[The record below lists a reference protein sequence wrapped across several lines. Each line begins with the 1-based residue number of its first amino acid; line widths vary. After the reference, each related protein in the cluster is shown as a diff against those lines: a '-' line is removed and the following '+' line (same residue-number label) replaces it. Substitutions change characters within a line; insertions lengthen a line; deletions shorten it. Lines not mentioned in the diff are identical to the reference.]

1 MPPMARLALWLITV
15 LTLLIVVAGC
25 GGDDDGGGGDDSPL
39 GNALAYAPAD
49 TPFVVAIDTDVEGSQ
64 FEAVQAIGERFP
76 FADQARDAL
85 QDALSEEDLDFEQDV
100 QPFLGNEFV
109 VAATD
114 IRSFTAEGDTDDFVG
129 AIEAGDQEALDA
141 LVEKANLDE
150 IGEESG
156 ATLYESEDG
165 DITAVEGDTLV
176 VAGSREL
183 LEEALARHDGDDNLG
198 AEDFDSGVEDLQE
211 ESLFRGYFDV
221 AALIEA
227 EEGGEMALEVPYLA
241 AAKKFGFS
249 AAAEEDSIT
258 IDFRLSTDGDELSDE
273 ELPIASGPESP
284 DVLEGDG
291 KIGAG
296 LRDPLQ
302 ILTFAENAGQ
312 AVDPSGFGDYNT
324 GKETIERQ
332 IGVDLEEDVLGQA
345 DEVALR
351 FSLDG
356 TFALRAP
363 LEDGP
368 AFKETLDKLGRT
380 LPDIL
385 ESSLGGSV
393 GYSAAN
399 RNNDFYALSLPNG
412 QSIVYGVFDGAFVL
426 ANDSGEAGTLSVSG
440 ETSPVDGAEGAVTMR
455 ADAQEVATAA
465 IRQFGGQLGVPG
477 GGAGASLF
485 TEPLGDLTGSLAAEP
500 DATTGKITLTFD

>member
-1 MPPMARLALWLITV
+1 MARLALWLTIV
-15 LTLLIVVAGC
+15 LALLVVAGC
-25 GGDDDGGGGDDSPL
+25 GGDGGGGGGDDSPL
-39 GNALAYAPAD
+39 GNALAYAPPD
-49 TPFVVAIDTDVEGSQ
+49 SPFVVAIDTDVEGSQ
-64 FEAVQAIGERFP
+64 FEAIQAIGERFP
-76 FADQARDAL
+76 FAGQARDAL
-85 QDALSEEDLDFEQDV
+85 QESLSDEDLDFEQDV
-100 QPFLGNEFV
+100 KPFLGNEFV

-114 IRSFTAEGDTDDFVG
+114 VQSFTDGEDDDNFVG
-129 AIEAGDQEALDA
+129 AIESNDQEALDA
-141 LVEKANLDE
+141 LIEKANLE
-150 IGEESG
+150 EVGEASG
-156 ATLYESEDG
+156 STLYDAEDG
-165 DITAVEGDTLV
+165 DVIAIEGDTLV

-183 LEEALARHDGDDNLG
+183 LEEALARHDGDDSLST
-198 AEDFDSGVEDLQE
+198 EDFESGVEDLPE
-211 ESLFRGYFDV
+211 ESLLRGYFDV

-227 EEGGEMALEVPYLA
+227 EEGGEEALKVPYLA
-241 AAKKFGFS
+241 AADTFGFS
-249 AAAEEDSIT
+249 AAAQEDAIT
-258 IDFRLSTDGDELSDE
+258 IDFRLSTDGEELSPE
-273 ELPIASGPESP
+273 ELPIASGAESP
-284 DVLEGDG
+284 DVLEGEG

-296 LRDPLQ
+296 LRDPRQ

-332 IGVDLEEDVLGQA
+332 IDVDIDEDVLGQA
-345 DEVALR
+345 DEVAMR

-368 AFKETLDKLGRT
+368 AFKQTLDKLGRT
-380 LPDIL
+380 LPEIL
-385 ESSLGGSV
+385 ESSVGGSV

-399 RNNDFYALSLPNG
+399 RNNDFYALSLPDN
-412 QSIVYGVFDGAFVL
+412 QSIVYGVFDDAFVL
-426 ANDSGEAGTLSVSG
+426 SNDSGEAGTLSVSG

-455 ADAQEVATAA
+455 ADAQEVANAA